1 MYLLGHPSTTVKQ
14 VVEAHGISFA
24 AASRAIAQP
33 VERSIL
39 TESLTPPPFVDKG
52 ERPLRPA
59 PAAIRGDIA

>member
-24 AASRAIAQP
+24 AASQAIAQP

-39 TESLTPPPFVDKG
+39 TESLTP
-52 ERPLRPA
+52 RPA
-59 PAAIRGDIA
+59 IRR